1 MAKSTTKPF
10 EATLLNQRTQAGGFG
25 ASLVLHIAFGLI
37 LAVLPATYVERL
49 EVPKQQAAIPLIM
62 PRISAVENPAPPK
75 RQPKPRALPK
85 APASPVPVKVQ
96 AQRFTAPAPD
106 DVRAPSPAAVS
117 IEPTPLAARI
127 TPVRLLPHAEPPPV
141 PALEP
146 PVRTGLLP
154 DAARA
159 RAMQEPPKLQ
169 VRAGTFAGVE
179 PEFQR
184 RNGAATKT
192 GSFGVAPEASV
203 VPAETARRTV
213 AVANFGGTHLEND
226 TRARA
231 PRTLASAAS
240 FGAATAHE
248 ALGKVSEPVQQT
260 AFKNVV
266 VEQRPRERP
275 RNKSEKDRS
284 SQVHIIEK
292 LRPAYTAAAREQ
304 QIEGEVVL
312 DVLFQASG
320 TVQVL
325 RIIEGLGYG
334 LDARAVE
341 AARKIRFKPA
351 EREGK
356 PIDSRARV
364 RIRFQLAY

>member
-1 MAKSTTKPF
+1 
-10 EATLLNQRTQAGGFG
+10 
-25 ASLVLHIAFGLI
+25 
-37 LAVLPATYVERL
+37 
-49 EVPKQQAAIPLIM
+49 
-62 PRISAVENPAPPK
+62 
-75 RQPKPRALPK
+75 
-85 APASPVPVKVQ
+85 
-96 AQRFTAPAPD
+96 
-106 DVRAPSPAAVS
+106 
-117 IEPTPLAARI
+117 
-127 TPVRLLPHAEPPPV
+127 
-141 PALEP
+141 
-146 PVRTGLLP
+146 
-154 DAARA
+154 
-159 RAMQEPPKLQ
+159 MQEPPKLQ

-179 PEFQR
+179 PGFQR

-192 GSFGVAPEASV
+192 GSFGVAAETSV
-203 VPAETARRTV
+203 APAATARRTV

-226 TRARA
+226 TRARP

-240 FGAATAHE
+240 FGAATARE

-275 RNKSEKDRS
+275 RNKSEKDLS

-304 QIEGEVVL
+304 KIEGEVVL
-312 DVLFQASG
+312 EVLFQASG
-320 TVQVL
+320 TIRVL
-325 RIIEGLGYG
+325 RVVEGLGYG

-341 AARKIRFKPA
+341 AARQIRFKPA